1 MSLDRYYLWYLTSPY
16 YITGDGI
23 IDNEEFEYV
32 LSEFGCSERV
42 ARQAFTIV
50 TKVSSLLNLL
60 LSSKTI
66 RCL

>member
-1 MSLDRYYLWYLTSPY
+1 MEKYLLS
-16 YITGDGI
+16 INLRNIFCFKLGDGI

-50 TKVSSLLNLL
+50 TKVSE
-60 LSSKTI
+60 
-66 RCL
+66 

>member
-1 MSLDRYYLWYLTSPY
+1 MKKYLLSISLKNLFCVKL
-16 YITGDGI
+16 GDGI

-50 TKVSSLLNLL
+50 TKV
-60 LSSKTI
+60 
-66 RCL
+66 RE

>member
-1 MSLDRYYLWYLTSPY
+1 MTIRKNNFMEKYLLS
-16 YITGDGI
+16 INLRNIFCFKLGDGI

-50 TKVSSLLNLL
+50 TKVSE
-60 LSSKTI
+60 
-66 RCL
+66 